1 MSFRIIQLENL
12 DINVSHNK
20 DILKFSFFDAYVKKT
35 MEDAEQKT
43 LWHQNGEIIFKN
55 YDSDLEQDD
64 LKEKGKIISFQVSF
78 DFYTYKNMLVLP
90 FSKIGD
96 INVELRLLGIENI
109 INIKCSE
116 LNLVEKE
123 NPRYIKHINK
133 AE

>member
-1 MSFRIIQLENL
+1 MSFRIIQLENI
-12 DINVSHNK
+12 DIDVSYSHDN
-20 DILKFSFFDAYVKKT
+20 LKFSFVDAFIKKT

-43 LWHQNGEIIFKN
+43 LWHQDGEIIFKN
-55 YDSDLEQDD
+55 HDIEEGK
-64 LKEKGKIISFQVSF
+64 LKEREKIITFQVSY

-90 FSKIGD
+90 FSKTGD
-96 INVELRLLGIENI
+96 ISVELKLLSIDNI

-116 LNLVEKE
+116 LTLVEKE

>member
-12 DINVSHNK
+12 DISVEHYK
-20 DILKFSFFDAYVKKT
+20 DNLKFSFFDAYVKKT

-43 LWHQNGEIIFKN
+43 LWHQDGEIIFKN
-55 YDSDLEQDD
+55 YDYDIDKKD
-64 LKEKGKIISFQVSF
+64 FNKKEKIVTFQVSF

-96 INVELRLLGIENI
+96 INVELSLLNTENI
-109 INIKCSE
+109 INIRCSE

>member
-12 DINVSHNK
+12 DISVEHYK
-20 DILKFSFFDAYVKKT
+20 DNLKFSFFDAYVKKT

-43 LWHQNGEIIFKN
+43 LWHQDGEIIFKN
-55 YDSDLEQDD
+55 YDYDIDKKD
-64 LKEKGKIISFQVSF
+64 FNNKEKIITFQVSF

-96 INVELRLLGIENI
+96 INVELSLLNTENI
-109 INIKCSE
+109 INIRCSE

>member
-12 DINVSHNK
+12 DISVEHYEDN
-20 DILKFSFFDAYVKKT
+20 LKFSFFDAYVKKT

-43 LWHQNGEIIFKN
+43 LWHQDGEIIFKN
-55 YDSDLEQDD
+55 YDYDIDKKD
-64 LKEKGKIISFQVSF
+64 FNKKEKIITFQVSF

-96 INVELRLLGIENI
+96 INVELSLLNTENI
-109 INIKCSE
+109 INIRCSE

>member
-12 DINVSHNK
+12 DISVEHYK
-20 DILKFSFFDAYVKKT
+20 DNLKFSFFDAYVKKT

-43 LWHQNGEIIFKN
+43 LWHQDGEIIFKN
-55 YDSDLEQDD
+55 YDYDIDKKD
-64 LKEKGKIISFQVSF
+64 FNKKEKIITFQVSF

-96 INVELRLLGIENI
+96 INVELRLLNTENI
-109 INIKCSE
+109 INIRFSE

>member
-12 DINVSHNK
+12 DISVEHYK
-20 DILKFSFFDAYVKKT
+20 DNLKFSFFDAYVKKT

-43 LWHQNGEIIFKN
+43 LWHQDGEIIFKN
-55 YDSDLEQDD
+55 YDYDIDKKD
-64 LKEKGKIISFQVSF
+64 FNKKEKIITFQVSF

-96 INVELRLLGIENI
+96 INVELSLLNTENI
-109 INIKCSE
+109 INIRCSE

>member
-55 YDSDLEQDD
+55 YDSDVEQDD

>member
-12 DINVSHNK
+12 DISVEHYK
-20 DILKFSFFDAYVKKT
+20 DNLKFSFIDAYVKKT

-43 LWHQNGEIIFKN
+43 LWHQDGEIIFKN
-55 YDSDLEQDD
+55 YDYDIDKKD
-64 LKEKGKIISFQVSF
+64 FNKKEKIITFQVSF

-96 INVELRLLGIENI
+96 INIELRLLNIENI
-109 INIKCSE
+109 INIRCSE

>member
-12 DINVSHNK
+12 DISVEHYK
-20 DILKFSFFDAYVKKT
+20 DNLKFSFFDAYVKKT

-43 LWHQNGEIIFKN
+43 LWHQDGEIIFKN
-55 YDSDLEQDD
+55 YDYDIDKKD
-64 LKEKGKIISFQVSF
+64 FNNKEKIITFQVSF

-96 INVELRLLGIENI
+96 INIELRLLNIENI
-109 INIKCSE
+109 INIRCSE